1 MKEKLDTNIQTACVD
16 LYIDYS
22 SLQITCSLLGSTS
35 QIFSFFF
42 AVHIALPCYHAL
54 ETTAAEAN
62 VYSNEQRGRL
72 PFSNMIQRNLT
83 VKLIPSSSHKIS
95 TVCLYGPSSVWG
107 QHRSFEE
114 WFEDLE
120 AGLCHKLASP
130 LPRYYIFPSLSV
142 SSSPLISFPSVA
154 VLMGDKNSRPPWSIP
169 CLDQSHIYFL
179 YSCPGIWT
187 GFPLFFNWKF

>member
-1 MKEKLDTNIQTACVD
+1 MVYNTMLLKAYQQKEMFTEMTKK
-16 LYIDYS
+16 
-22 SLQITCSLLGSTS
+22 GK
-35 QIFSFFF
+35 
-42 AVHIALPCYHAL
+42 
-54 ETTAAEAN
+54 TTLSPICN
-62 VYSNEQRGRL
+62 L
-72 PFSNMIQRNLT
+72 IQRYLT
-83 VKLIPSSSHKIS
+83 VKLKGFIMPSSSHKIS

-142 SSSPLISFPSVA
+142 SSSPLISFSSVA
-154 VLMGDKNSRPPWSIP
+154 VLMGDKNSRPPWFIP